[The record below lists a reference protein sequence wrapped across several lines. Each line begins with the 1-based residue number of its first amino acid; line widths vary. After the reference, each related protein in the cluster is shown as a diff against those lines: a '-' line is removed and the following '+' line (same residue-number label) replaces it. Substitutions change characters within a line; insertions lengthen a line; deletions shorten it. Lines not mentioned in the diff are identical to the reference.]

1 MCTFIWNNITYTIIR
16 KNCDNV
22 LYTDNTHLYLLWNQ
36 TLEVTKCEGNSLI
49 HEYKLAK
56 IYKPCIFIA
65 HPDIITIIN
74 NATYQ
79 NNTDTVIGK
88 YYKNEADRFSGDC
101 IYLKVI
107 ELQNKFIYNTVM
119 VSLKSKYI
127 MEYPIQIT
135 YLDNLKEVTE
145 EEFVKKWKEVID
157 IISFNAEIPIN

>member
-16 KNCDNV
+16 KNCDSV

-79 NNTDTVIGK
+79 NNTDTAIGK
-88 YYKNEADRFSGDC
+88 YYKREHYKREH
-101 IYLKVI
+101 IYLKI
-107 ELQNKFIYNTVM
+107 LELRSISAYNAVM
-119 VSLKSKYI
+119 VSLDSKYI
-127 MEYPIQIT
+127 MEHSIQIT